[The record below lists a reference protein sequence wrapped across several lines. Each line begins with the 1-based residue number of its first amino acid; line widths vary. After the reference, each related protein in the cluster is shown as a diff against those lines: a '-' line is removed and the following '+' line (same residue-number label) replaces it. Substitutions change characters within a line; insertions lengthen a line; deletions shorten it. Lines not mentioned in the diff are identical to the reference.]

1 MLALSLNFLSDLD
14 KSATTDI
21 AMDYIRS
28 LDKKVFSNGSEY
40 KKENSNYCRVSEFV
54 QQMLRAGERERR
66 DYSKYLLQFVI
77 QLLMIGCFYI
87 D

>member
-14 KSATTDI
+14 KFATTDI
-21 AMDYIRS
+21 AMDYLRS

-66 DYSKYLLQFVI
+66 DYSKYLLPFFI
-77 QLLMIGCFYI
+77 QLLMFFSIGF
-87 D
+87 